1 MLQIFLLKSKKMLK
15 LNFPQPKDLA
25 LIPIFTVYRKFF
37 SRLLVPESGRF
48 SYGTVLLT
56 VE

>member
-1 MLQIFLLKSKKMLK
+1 MLQIFLLKSNKMLK

-56 VE
+56 VN

>member
-37 SRLLVPESGRF
+37 SRQITANQNN
-48 SYGTVLLT
+48 GTII
-56 VE
+56 